1 MPFRIGLS
9 GLNAAQA
16 DLKITGNNI
25 ANVGTIGFK
34 QSRAEFAD
42 VYASSK
48 FGSVSTAIGSGVR
61 LAAAAQ
67 QFTQGNIIFTEN
79 NLDLGITGEGFFSMA
94 DVSGNQVYT
103 RNGQFK
109 TDKEGFIVDN
119 SGSNLKGYG
128 IDPVTNN
135 INTGSIVNL
144 QIIATNI
151 APEPSSEATIIAN
164 INSGELVPTLP
175 FSVNSKGTADPNSYN
190 HTTSFTSFDSMG
202 NPMLTSLFYR
212 KTATNIWDVGIKQVD
227 SNGNIFQNMN
237 PSSVQPASG
246 DDPQILYIGS
256 AASTAAGASAG
267 AAIVLAAS
275 ISPAFPAGEPLV
287 EAAYLNNY
295 VFGHEAAMSA
305 AVAAASD
312 FSATPPGGGE
322 PIALAVY
329 NASAQALSDA
339 TLAAAAEDGAVAV
352 QSAAVAAG
360 AGGTSVHDDY
370 VTGYL
375 SGGHSSAMNAA
386 IAAADTLDGATA
398 PNGPIATAVTNATAS
413 AINKIEFLNNGTINE
428 TSVGTGNG
436 QFNLNFNLSAPS
448 NPVMTDNGGPL
459 IAQSITIAFNGLTQY
474 GANFGVTNL
483 TQNGYTTGQLSG
495 IDVDQSGV
503 ISARFTNGQSN
514 NLGQVFLTSFTN
526 TQGLSQL
533 GDNYWA
539 ESFSSGQGIIN
550 APGEGNAGLIN
561 SGALEDSNVDLTEQ
575 LINLIT
581 AQRNFQANAKTIT
594 TADTITQT
602 VIQL

>member
-25 ANVGTIGFK
+25 ANIGTVGFK

-61 LAAAAQ
+61 LAAASQ

-79 NLDLGITGEGFFSMA
+79 NLDLGITGDGFFSLA

-109 TDKEGFIVDN
+109 VDKDGFIIDN
-119 SGSNLKGYG
+119 SSSNLKGYG
-128 IDPVTNN
+128 VDPNTNA

-144 QIIATNI
+144 QINSTNI
-151 APEPSSEATIIAN
+151 APQATAAAVFVAN
-164 INSGELVPTLP
+164 IDSGETVPVGT
-175 FSVNSKGTADPNSYN
+175 FSIDTTTGVVDPTTYN
-190 HTTSFTSFDSMG
+190 HTTSFTSYDSLG
-202 NPMLTSLFYR
+202 NAMQTSLYFR
-212 KTATNIWDVGIKQVD
+212 KTAANTWEVGTKMVDVQ
-227 SNGNIFQNMN
+227 GNIYQDLQNV
-237 PSSVQPASG
+237 PSTPTFRTINAGVPTTITFTASG
-246 DDPQILYIGS
+246 ILDTVNPVGTRAGTFDLTFDLTATVPPS
-256 AASTAAGASAG
+256 GAAS
-267 AAIVLAAS
+267 
-275 ISPAFPAGEPLV
+275 
-287 EAAYLNNY
+287 
-295 VFGHEAAMSA
+295 
-305 AVAAASD
+305 
-312 FSATPPGGGE
+312 
-322 PIALAVY
+322 
-329 NASAQALSDA
+329 
-339 TLAAAAEDGAVAV
+339 
-352 QSAAVAAG
+352 
-360 AGGTSVHDDY
+360 
-370 VTGYL
+370 
-375 SGGHSSAMNAA
+375 
-386 IAAADTLDGATA
+386 LD
-398 PNGPIATAVTNATAS
+398 V
-413 AINKIEFLNNGTINE
+413 
-428 TSVGTGNG
+428 
-436 QFNLNFNLSAPS
+436 NFDL
-448 NPVMTDNGGPL
+448 
-459 IAQSITIAFNGLTQY
+459 NGLTQY

-483 TQNGYTTGQLSG
+483 TQDGYTTGQLSG

-514 NLGQVFLTSFTN
+514 NLGQVYLTSFTN
-526 TQGLSQL
+526 AQGLSQL

-539 ESFSSGQGIIN
+539 ESYSSGQGIIN
-550 APGEGNAGLIN
+550 VPGEGNAGLIN

>member
-25 ANVGTIGFK
+25 ANVSTIGFK

-61 LAAAAQ
+61 LAAASQ
-67 QFTQGNIIFTEN
+67 QFTQGNVIFTEN

-128 IDPVTNN
+128 VDPVTNN

-144 QIIATNI
+144 QIISTNI
-151 APEPSSEATIIAN
+151 APEPTSEASLVAN
-164 INSGELVPTLP
+164 IDSGEPIPVVP
-175 FSVNSKGTADPNSYN
+175 FSMNTKGTVDPESYN
-190 HTTSFTSFDSMG
+190 HTTSFTSFDSLG
-202 NPMLTSLFYR
+202 NPMLTSMFYR
-212 KTATNIWDVGIKQVD
+212 KTATNTWEVGIKQVD
-227 SNGNIFQNMN
+227 ANGNIFQNI
-237 PSSVQPASG
+237 
-246 DDPQILYIGS
+246 D
-256 AASTAAGASAG
+256 AGPF
-267 AAIVLAAS
+267 AI
-275 ISPAFPAGEPLV
+275 PP
-287 EAAYLNNY
+287 
-295 VFGHEAAMSA
+295 
-305 AVAAASD
+305 AVAGD
-312 FSATPPGGGE
+312 PE
-322 PIALAVY
+322 IIY
-329 NASAQALSDA
+329 N
-339 TLAAAAEDGAVAV
+339 
-352 QSAAVAAG
+352 
-360 AGGTSVHDDY
+360 
-370 VTGYL
+370 
-375 SGGHSSAMNAA
+375 
-386 IAAADTLDGATA
+386 
-398 PNGPIATAVTNATAS
+398 NATS
-413 AINKIEFLNNGTINE
+413 PLQQIEFLNNGTLD
-428 TSVGTGNG
+428 TGAASSIG
-436 QFNLNFNLSAPS
+436 ITGIFNYTFDLDDPALT
-448 NPVMTDNGGPL
+448 NPVLTPTGGPL
-459 IAQSITIAFNGLTQY
+459 TTQPIAIDLNGLTQY

-495 IDVDQSGV
+495 IDVDQSGI

-514 NLGQVFLTSFTN
+514 NLGQVYLTNFTN

-533 GDNYWA
+533 GDNYWG
-539 ESFSSGQGIIN
+539 ESFASGQGIIN

>member
-61 LAAAAQ
+61 LAAASQ

-109 TDKEGFIVDN
+109 TDKDGFIVDN
-119 SGSNLKGYG
+119 SGSFLKGYG
-128 IDPVTNN
+128 VDAVTNN

-144 QIIATNI
+144 QIISTNI
-151 APEPSSEATIIAN
+151 APEPTSDASIVAN
-164 INSGELVPTLP
+164 IDSGETVPVVP
-175 FSVNSKGTADPNSYN
+175 FSMDAKGTVDPESYN
-190 HTTSFTSFDSMG
+190 HTTSFTSFDSLG
-202 NPMLTSLFYR
+202 NPMLTSMFYR
-212 KTATNIWDVGIKQVD
+212 KTSTNTWEVGIKQVD
-227 SNGNIFQNMN
+227 ANGNIFQNIDAG
-237 PSSVQPASG
+237 PFAIPPAVAG
-246 DDPQILYIGS
+246 DPEIIYNN
-256 AASTAAGASAG
+256 AAS
-267 AAIVLAAS
+267 
-275 ISPAFPAGEPLV
+275 PL
-287 EAAYLNNY
+287 
-295 VFGHEAAMSA
+295 
-305 AVAAASD
+305 
-312 FSATPPGGGE
+312 
-322 PIALAVY
+322 
-329 NASAQALSDA
+329 Q
-339 TLAAAAEDGAVAV
+339 
-352 QSAAVAAG
+352 Q
-360 AGGTSVHDDY
+360 
-370 VTGYL
+370 
-375 SGGHSSAMNAA
+375 
-386 IAAADTLDGATA
+386 
-398 PNGPIATAVTNATAS
+398 
-413 AINKIEFLNNGTINE
+413 IEFLNNGTLD
-428 TSVGTGNG
+428 TGAASSIG
-436 QFNLNFNLSAPS
+436 ITGIFNYSFDLDDAALT
-448 NPVMTDNGGPL
+448 NPVMTTTGGPL
-459 IAQSITIAFNGLTQY
+459 TTQSIAIDLNGLTQY

-495 IDVDQSGV
+495 IDVDQSGI

-514 NLGQVFLTSFTN
+514 NLGQVFLTNFTN

-533 GDNYWA
+533 GDNYWG

>member
-25 ANVGTIGFK
+25 SNVSTIGFK

-48 FGSVSTAIGSGVR
+48 FGSVGTAIGSGVR

-79 NLDLGITGEGFFSMA
+79 NLDLGITGDGFFTMA

-109 TDKEGFIVDN
+109 VDKEGFIVDN

-128 IDPVTNN
+128 VDAVTNN
-135 INTGSIVNL
+135 INTGSIVDL
-144 QIIATNI
+144 QIISTNI
-151 APEPSSEATIIAN
+151 APNATTQSTMVAN
-164 INSGELVPTLP
+164 IDSGESVPTTAL
-175 FSVNSKGTADPNSYN
+175 SMDSQGTVDPNSYN
-190 HTTSFTSFDSMG
+190 HTTSFTSFDSLG
-202 NPMLTSLFYR
+202 NPMLTSLFFS
-212 KTATNIWDVGIKQVD
+212 KTSTNTWDVGVKQVD
-227 SNGNIFQNMN
+227 VNGNIFQNMDATR
-237 PSSVQPASG
+237 VQALTTTQ
-246 DDPQILYIGS
+246 PQI
-256 AASTAAGASAG
+256 
-267 AAIVLAAS
+267 
-275 ISPAFPAGEPLV
+275 
-287 EAAYLNNY
+287 
-295 VFGHEAAMSA
+295 VFNGTGH
-305 AVAAASD
+305 
-312 FSATPPGGGE
+312 G
-322 PIALAVY
+322 
-329 NASAQALSDA
+329 
-339 TLAAAAEDGAVAV
+339 
-352 QSAAVAAG
+352 
-360 AGGTSVHDDY
+360 
-370 VTGYL
+370 VTG
-375 SGGHSSAMNAA
+375 
-386 IAAADTLDGATA
+386 IT
-398 PNGPIATAVTNATAS
+398 TNALES
-413 AINKIEFLNNGTINE
+413 VSFLNNGTIDT
-428 TSVGTGNG
+428 TSLSGSSGT
-436 QFNLNFNLSAPS
+436 FSFTTDLSNAILT
-448 NPVMTDNGGPL
+448 NPVMTTTGGALQSQPIL
-459 IAQSITIAFNGLTQY
+459 IDLNGLTQY

-483 TQNGYTTGQLSG
+483 TQDGYTTGQLSG

-526 TQGLSQL
+526 SQGLSQL

>member
-25 ANVGTIGFK
+25 ANVSTIGFK

-61 LAAAAQ
+61 LAAASQ

-79 NLDLGITGEGFFSMA
+79 NLDLGITGDGFFSLA

-109 TDKEGFIVDN
+109 VDKEGFIVDN
-119 SGSNLKGYG
+119 SNSNLKGYG
-128 IDPVTNN
+128 VDSNTNN

-144 QIIATNI
+144 QVNSTNI
-151 APEPSSEATIIAN
+151 APEPTGLATLIAN
-164 INSGELVPTLP
+164 IDSGVVAPDT
-175 FSVNSKGTADPNSYN
+175 TTDPWAIDATTGVVDPDSYN
-190 HTTSFTSFDSMG
+190 HTTSFTSFDSLG
-202 NPMLTSLFYR
+202 NAMLTSLYFR
-212 KTATNIWDVGIKQVD
+212 KLPAPNEWEVATKLIDAQ
-227 SNGNIFQNMN
+227 GNIFNTIDN
-237 PSSVQPASG
+237 SG
-246 DDPQILYIGS
+246 IV
-256 AASTAAGASAG
+256 GAPGVETITFDNSG
-267 AAIVLAAS
+267 NLT
-275 ISPAFPAGEPLV
+275 SPVGG
-287 EAAYLNNY
+287 
-295 VFGHEAAMSA
+295 VFGLGF
-305 AVAAASD
+305 D
-312 FSATPPGGGE
+312 LIGATPPSG
-322 PIALAVY
+322 
-329 NASAQALSDA
+329 ASNQAIDF
-339 TLAAAAEDGAVAV
+339 D
-352 QSAAVAAG
+352 
-360 AGGTSVHDDY
+360 
-370 VTGYL
+370 
-375 SGGHSSAMNAA
+375 
-386 IAAADTLDGATA
+386 LD
-398 PNGPIATAVTNATAS
+398 
-413 AINKIEFLNNGTINE
+413 
-428 TSVGTGNG
+428 
-436 QFNLNFNLSAPS
+436 
-448 NPVMTDNGGPL
+448 
-459 IAQSITIAFNGLTQY
+459 GLTQY

-495 IDVDQSGV
+495 IDVDQSGI

-514 NLGQVFLTSFTN
+514 NLGQVYLTSFTN
-526 TQGLSQL
+526 AQGLSQL
-533 GDNYWA
+533 GDNYWG

-561 SGALEDSNVDLTEQ
+561 SGALEDSNVDLTAQ

>member
-25 ANVGTIGFK
+25 ANVSTIGFK
-34 QSRAEFAD
+34 QSRAEFSD

-61 LAAAAQ
+61 LAAASQ

-79 NLDLGITGEGFFSMA
+79 NLDLGITGDGFFSMS

-109 TDKEGFIVDN
+109 VDKDGFIIDN
-119 SGSNLKGYG
+119 SSSNLKGYG
-128 IDPVTNN
+128 VDPVTNN

-144 QIIATNI
+144 QINSTNI
-151 APEPSSEATIIAN
+151 APNATTSSALVAN
-164 INSGELVPTLP
+164 IDSGETAPSISFNVDTQ
-175 FSVNSKGTADPNSYN
+175 GTVDPSSYN
-190 HTTSFTSFDSMG
+190 HTTSFTSFDSLG
-202 NPMLTSLFYR
+202 NPMLTSMFYR
-212 KTATNIWDVGIKQVD
+212 KTAAGSWDVGVKQVD
-227 SNGNIFQNMN
+227 INGNIFQNMD
-237 PSSVQPASG
+237 PLAVQAPTATEPEILFIGNAPPAS
-246 DDPQILYIGS
+246 PTES
-256 AASTAAGASAG
+256 
-267 AAIVLAAS
+267 
-275 ISPAFPAGEPLV
+275 
-287 EAAYLNNY
+287 
-295 VFGHEAAMSA
+295 
-305 AVAAASD
+305 
-312 FSATPPGGGE
+312 
-322 PIALAVY
+322 
-329 NASAQALSDA
+329 
-339 TLAAAAEDGAVAV
+339 
-352 QSAAVAAG
+352 
-360 AGGTSVHDDY
+360 
-370 VTGYL
+370 
-375 SGGHSSAMNAA
+375 
-386 IAAADTLDGATA
+386 
-398 PNGPIATAVTNATAS
+398 
-413 AINKIEFLNNGTINE
+413 IEFLNNGTLDP
-428 TSVGTGNG
+428 SGGTITNG
-436 QFNLNFNLSAPS
+436 VMSYSFDLSTPV
-448 NPVMTDNGGPL
+448 NPVMTPFATGGAVTLQPIDIDL
-459 IAQSITIAFNGLTQY
+459 NGLTQY

-483 TQNGYTTGQLSG
+483 TQDGYTTGQLSG

-526 TQGLSQL
+526 AQGLSQL

-539 ESFSSGQGIIN
+539 ESFSSGQGIVN

-561 SGALEDSNVDLTEQ
+561 AGALEDSNVDLTEQ